1 MVKIQLKLST
11 MRQESTVETEIKSL
25 LLAGY
30 TGRNQETVKKHIEE
44 LRKIGVAPPKKVPT
58 VYSVSPELLTNEEE
72 IAVRSKTTSGEI
84 EYVLLL
90 TEDQIYVTVG
100 SDETDRDIEKID
112 VQKSKEACP
121 KVIAKTVWLYDEI
134 RDHWDDIAMRAVAHA
149 GGRNIIYQET
159 SFEALLEPDILME
172 TLDARREGVAIFSG
186 TIPLKQKMIYADEF
200 EVEIYDLNMNRKISH
215 RYKVRRVV

>member
-121 KVIAKTVWLYDEI
+121 KVIAKKAWLYDEI
-134 RDHWDDIAMRAVAHA
+134 RDHWDDIAMRAVAHE